1 MRLQSSLALLCLLLS
16 VCIRAQEVTVE
27 SVKADSN
34 YIVQDSLLIKTR
46 DGAYVSALM
55 VSKKNVMEP
64 LPVIFQ
70 FTIYARLTDIRK
82 VKFAADK
89 GYVGVIA
96 YTRGKRYSP
105 IAEVLAYEYDGR
117 DAYDVIDWISKQSW
131 CNGKVGMMGG
141 SYNGFTQ
148 WAAAKKLHPALKTI
162 VPSAAAAPGLDVPMM
177 NNVVMSFPFS
187 WVYYVSNNKFLD
199 EKGYRDKKWNEMLQ
213 KWFES
218 GTAYPTMDSIIGNS
232 ANTMFRRWLEHPAYD
247 AYWQNMIPYK
257 NDFAQITI
265 PVLTT
270 TGYYDGGQVGALYYM
285 REHLKYNPKAEHYL
299 LIGPYG
305 HVGSQGFPDSVFA
318 GYKIDPIANV
328 PIHAIIYEWF
338 DYVLKGADR
347 PGFLKDKIN
356 YQPMGSNEWKHAPS
370 LQSVAS
376 DTMRLYLDNRED
388 GSLTRMKPRKKGYSL
403 LAVDFKNRAD
413 RHSYYYVNNVIYDSL
428 FDGGGLMF
436 KSEPLKE
443 SIELSG
449 NFTGNMS
456 VTINKKD
463 IDYSIVLFEK
473 MPDGKYFY
481 LSYFMGRASYS
492 NGNTERKL
500 LVSGKNTR
508 LPFTNSYFTS
518 RKLSK
523 GSRIVII
530 VNINKSP
537 FEQINY
543 GTGKNVNEETIQDA
557 GEPLKIK
564 WHNDGFIDLPV
575 SRKIKEH

>member
-1 MRLQSSLALLCLLLS
+1 MRLQFSLALLCLFLS
-16 VCIRAQEVTVE
+16 ACVQAQEVTVE
-27 SVKADSN
+27 SVKADSS

-55 VSKKNVMEP
+55 VRKRNTSGP

-82 VKFAADK
+82 VKLAADK

-105 IAEVLAYEYDGR
+105 TTEVLAYEYDGR

-148 WAAAKKLHPALKTI
+148 WASVKKLHPALKTI

-187 WVYYVSNNKFLD
+187 WAYYVSNNKFLD
-199 EKGYRDKKWNEMLQ
+199 EKDYRDNKWSEMQQ
-213 KWFES
+213 KWFEL
-218 GTAYPTMDSIIGNS
+218 GTAYPTMDSIIGKT
-232 ANTMFRRWLEHPAYD
+232 NTMFRRWLQHPAYD

-257 NDFAQITI
+257 NDFEQITI

-285 REHLKYNPKAEHYL
+285 REHLKYNPNAEHYL
-299 LIGPYG
+299 IIGPYG
-305 HVGSQGFPDSVFA
+305 HFGSQGFPDSVFA

-338 DYVLKGADR
+338 DYVLKGAVR

-356 YQPMGSNEWKHAPS
+356 YQPMGSNEWKHASS
-370 LQSVAS
+370 LQAVAS
-376 DTMRLYLDNRED
+376 DTIRLYLDNR
-388 GSLTRMKPRKKGYSL
+388 GGGLLTQVKPKKPGYSYL
-403 LAVDFKNRAD
+403 EIDFKDRTK
-413 RHSYYYVNNVIYDSL
+413 RHSYYYVNNVIYESL
-428 FDGGGLMF
+428 FNGGGLMF
-436 KSEPLKE
+436 RSEPLKG
-443 SIELSG
+443 SMELSG

-463 IDYSIVLFEK
+463 MDYSIALFEE

-481 LSYFMGRASYS
+481 LSYFMGRCSYAT
-492 NGNTERKL
+492 GNTGRKL
-500 LVSGKNTR
+500 LVPGKNTR
-508 LPFTNSYFTS
+508 IPFTNSYFTS

-543 GTGKNVNEETIQDA
+543 GTEKNVNEETIQDA

-564 WHNDGFIDLPV
+564 WYNDGFIDLPV
-575 SRKIKEH
+575 SQLF

>member
-1 MRLQSSLALLCLLLS
+1 MRLQFSLALLCLLLS
-16 VCIRAQEVTVE
+16 ICIQAQEVTVE
-27 SVKADSN
+27 TVKADSS
-34 YIVQDSLLIKTR
+34 YIVQDSLLIKTS
-46 DGAYVSALM
+46 DGTYVSALM
-55 VSKKNVMEP
+55 VRKRNASQP

-82 VKFAADK
+82 VKLAADK
-89 GYVGVIA
+89 GYVGVMA

-105 IAEVLAYEYDGR
+105 TAEVLAYEYDGR

-148 WAAAKKLHPALKTI
+148 WASAKKLHPALKTI
-162 VPSAAAAPGLDVPMM
+162 VPSASAAPGLDVPMM

-187 WVYYVSNNKFLD
+187 WTYYVSNNKFLD
-199 EKGYRDKKWNEMLQ
+199 EKDYRDNKWDEMQQ
-213 KWFES
+213 KWFEL
-218 GTAYPTMDSIIGNS
+218 GTAYPTMDSIIGKP
-232 ANTMFRRWLEHPAYD
+232 ANIMFRRWLEHPAYD
-247 AYWQNMIPYK
+247 TYWQNMIPYK

-305 HVGSQGFPDSVFA
+305 HFGSQGFPDSVFA

-338 DYVLKGADR
+338 DYILKGAVR
-347 PGFLKDKIN
+347 PDFLKDKIN

-370 LQSVAS
+370 LQAVAS
-376 DTMRLYLDNRED
+376 DTVRLYLDSRK
-388 GSLTRMKPRKKGYSL
+388 GGLLTTVYPVKKRYSSLEI
-403 LAVDFKNRAD
+403 DFKNRTN
-413 RHSYYYVNNVIYDSL
+413 RNSYYYVNNVIYDSL
-428 FDGGGLMF
+428 FSRGGLMF

-443 SIELSG
+443 SIELTG

-463 IDYSIVLFEK
+463 MDYSIALFEE

-481 LSYFMGRASYS
+481 LSYFMGRASFAT
-492 NGNTERKL
+492 GNTERKL
-500 LVSGKNTR
+500 LVPGKNTR
-508 LPFTNSYFTS
+508 LPFINSYFTS

-557 GEPLKIK
+557 GQPLKIK
-564 WHNDGFIDLPV
+564 WHNDGFINLPV
-575 SRKIKEH
+575 SRKIKKY